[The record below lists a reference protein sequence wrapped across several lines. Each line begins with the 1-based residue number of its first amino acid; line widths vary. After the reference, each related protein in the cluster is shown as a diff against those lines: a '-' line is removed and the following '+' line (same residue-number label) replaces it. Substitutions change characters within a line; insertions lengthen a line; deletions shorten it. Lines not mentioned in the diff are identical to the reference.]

1 MSIDYEKV
9 LKYAKQVAYRF
20 FTDQDTVQEI
30 AQLTAIQFFLNENR
44 IDLDKTDN
52 WLFTVTKNFCIKRI
66 KESQSSK
73 ELNIEPVL
81 LESYSDNSIEYSEHE
96 IDITSYDFITD
107 KDKRILQNY
116 YLDQLSLSTIARN
129 YKIDL
134 KRLKNKIYRLSQE
147 IILFHKMKENFF
159 APSIAGT
166 KIHNSIYYT
175 VNKLKKSIEENR
187 VDEYIKSMKECKVND
202 HFDTIKIKSIFKIS
216 IDFGTKDY
224 YQAIIIY
231 KDFSDEFKAFL
242 FKFVIVDKSKLKIIE
257 IPIMPQLVATCKKD
271 NLPQELAHDRRFPLR
286 SGRSRIT
293 SELLNQLISDK
304 TVKVVQQPD
313 DLD

>member
-116 YLDQLSLSTIARN
+116 YLDQLSQIGR
-129 YKIDL
+129 
-134 KRLKNKIYRLSQE
+134 
-147 IILFHKMKENFF
+147 
-159 APSIAGT
+159 
-166 KIHNSIYYT
+166 
-175 VNKLKKSIEENR
+175 
-187 VDEYIKSMKECKVND
+187 
-202 HFDTIKIKSIFKIS
+202 
-216 IDFGTKDY
+216 
-224 YQAIIIY
+224 
-231 KDFSDEFKAFL
+231 
-242 FKFVIVDKSKLKIIE
+242 
-257 IPIMPQLVATCKKD
+257 
-271 NLPQELAHDRRFPLR
+271 AH
-286 SGRSRIT
+286 
-293 SELLNQLISDK
+293 
-304 TVKVVQQPD
+304 V
-313 DLD
+313 